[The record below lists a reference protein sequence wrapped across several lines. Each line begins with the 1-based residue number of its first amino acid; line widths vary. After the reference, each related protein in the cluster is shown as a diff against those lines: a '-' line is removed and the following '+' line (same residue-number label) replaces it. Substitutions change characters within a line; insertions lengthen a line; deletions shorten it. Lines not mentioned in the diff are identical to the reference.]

1 MKYATIVQKKRHFF
15 AMYPY
20 FALQNNNICLNN
32 VILTTEIREK
42 PSKGFEYDRNDW
54 YTIPEF

>member
-1 MKYATIVQKKRHFF
+1 MQLLFKKNDTF
-15 AMYPY
+15 
-20 FALQNNNICLNN
+20 LQCILILTYKNNNICLNN

>member
-1 MKYATIVQKKRHFF
+1 MQLLFKKNDTF
-15 AMYPY
+15 
-20 FALQNNNICLNN
+20 LQCSLILPCKNNNICLNN